1 MATILVVDD
10 NKINLK
16 VAERL
21 LKDYQVTVET
31 ANSGAES
38 IDKILDGKK
47 YDLIFM
53 DIMMPKMNGIE
64 TLENLKNI
72 VGFNMPVVALTA
84 DVISGMEDKYI
95 SQGFDDCLAK
105 PIVEEELYYMLKK
118 FLKEKDGIEVG
129 PITTKDLETTDEHN
143 IKLLENNRINVAAG
157 LELLKDMSM
166 YEMTLEEFFNE
177 LQNKLNDLEKFKDEG
192 SLDDYAI
199 LAHALKTEARYVGC
213 NELGDI
219 AYEHEMAGKDKN
231 QDLINEKFAELK
243 GEANRVY
250 KVVEKYFNK

>member
-1 MATILVVDD
+1 
-10 NKINLK
+10 
-16 VAERL
+16 
-21 LKDYQVTVET
+21 
-31 ANSGAES
+31 
-38 IDKILDGKK
+38 
-47 YDLIFM
+47 
-53 DIMMPKMNGIE
+53 
-64 TLENLKNI
+64 
-72 VGFNMPVVALTA
+72 MPVVALTA

-118 FLKEKDGIEVG
+118 FLKEQDGIDVG

-143 IKLLENNRINVAAG
+143 IELLENNRINVKAG

-219 AYEHEMAGKDKN
+219 AYEHEMAGKSQN
-231 QDLINEKFAELK
+231 GDLIVKKFDELK
-243 GEANRVY
+243 NEANRVY
-250 KVVEKYFNK
+250 DVIRRYFGK